1 MNVGELFLLSK
12 KRNEYETFVY
22 LSTLYVQEFVWK
34 MRAFFRGGPKHAND
48 ADGADDAGDA
58 DM

>member
-22 LSTLYVQEFVWK
+22 LSTLYVQELVWK
-34 MRAFFRGGPKHAND
+34 MRSFFRGGPEYAND
-48 ADGADDAGDA
+48 ADGADDVGDA